1 LSDAERASVR
11 KLNRNLA
18 ITGSVVLF
26 HIAALWAL
34 QSGLLRRPA
43 ESVVLVQLVELIT
56 PAAPR
61 IEPPPAPAP
70 PPPEPARQAV
80 QRKAERVIPPQPRP
94 ASVPEARPA
103 PQRRPAIESRP
114 PSAPEARPAAETRP
128 PAEAEPAPETRQ
140 VTEFPTG
147 PVTPEAPATAPP
159 AAAAPAPPAPAAA
172 PAQVELPSSGASY
185 LQNPP
190 PIYPLISKRLGE
202 QGKVVVRVLIGA
214 DGRPQKAELARSSGY
229 ERLDRSALDYV
240 MKCRYVPG
248 KVGGVPQAMWY
259 EAPVSFVLE

>member
-18 ITGSVVLF
+18 IAGSVVLF

-43 ESVVLVQLVELIT
+43 ESVVPVQLLELIT

-61 IEPPPAPAP
+61 IEPAPAPAHL
-70 PPPEPARQAV
+70 PPEPARQAV
-80 QRKAERVIPPQPRP
+80 PRKAERLAPPQPRQARVSEARSAPQRRP
-94 ASVPEARPA
+94 APENPEARPA
-103 PQRRPAIESRP
+103 PETRTAPEAE
-114 PSAPEARPAAETRP
+114 SAPETQ
-128 PAEAEPAPETRQ
+128 PAP
-140 VTEFPTG
+140 EFPTG
-147 PVTPEAPATAPP
+147 PVTPEPPATA
-159 AAAAPAPPAPAAA
+159 AGRAAAPAPPAPAGA

-190 PIYPLISKRLGE
+190 PVYPPISKRLGE

-229 ERLDRSALDYV
+229 DRLDRSAMDYV

-248 KVGGVPQAMWY
+248 KIGGVPQAMWY
-259 EAPVSFVLE
+259 DAPVRFVLE